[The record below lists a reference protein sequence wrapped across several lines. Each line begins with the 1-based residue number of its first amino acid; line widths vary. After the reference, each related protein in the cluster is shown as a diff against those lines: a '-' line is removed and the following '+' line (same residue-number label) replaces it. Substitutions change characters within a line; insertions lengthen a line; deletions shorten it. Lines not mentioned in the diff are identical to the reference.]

1 MINRCFNT
9 KLFFAVIFFLT
20 FNCSSFLCAAQLRE
34 DHIKSILKSLE
45 LAQKQSPEKY
55 VMSHPGLS
63 RLFKFSLEEEPIL
76 LDKELRILNHF
87 IRIGNNINLRDGTG
101 KTALM
106 YACRNLNPYFVKWLL
121 DHGAN
126 PRTQNIID
134 GLNCFEITQMITTC
148 DVSHVHQGPCTTAC
162 WSELNPK
169 RIARSQKIQ
178 HLLQD
183 SLKNMD
189 RKI

>member
-1 MINRCFNT
+1 MIN
-9 KLFFAVIFFLT
+9 KLLNIKLLVAIIFF
-20 FNCSSFLCAAQLRE
+20 FNVQFSSFLCAAQLTE
-34 DHIKSILKSLE
+34 DHIRSILKSLE
-45 LAQKQSPEKY
+45 LAEKQAPEKY

-63 RLFKFSLEEEPIL
+63 RLFKFSLEEEPRL

-126 PRTQNIID
+126 PLTRNIID
-134 GLNCFEITQMITTC
+134 GLNCFEIAHMITTC
-148 DVSHVHQGPCTTAC
+148 DVNHVHQGPCNDSC
-162 WSELNPK
+162 WSTLKQE
-169 RIARSQKIQ
+169 RITRSQRVQK
-178 HLLQD
+178 LLHD
-183 SLKNMD
+183 SLKKD
-189 RKI
+189 VV